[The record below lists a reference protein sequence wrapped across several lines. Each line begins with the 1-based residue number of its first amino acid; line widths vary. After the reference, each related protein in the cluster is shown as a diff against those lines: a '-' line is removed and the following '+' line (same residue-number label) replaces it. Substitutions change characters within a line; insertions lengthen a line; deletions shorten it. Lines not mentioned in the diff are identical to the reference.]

1 MGAEP
6 CLVESDMAQVH
17 DDRPST
23 EVPPRS
29 DQEPPFEALFPNLD
43 KVSRS
48 SFRRGSLSR
57 RRINI
62 AAIVLGLVLIVVIGL
77 ILFSDTIFGSL

>member
-1 MGAEP
+1 
-6 CLVESDMAQVH
+6 MAHVD

-23 EVPPRS
+23 EALPRS
-29 DQEPPFEALFPNLD
+29 GQAPPFEALFPNLD

-48 SFRRGSLSR
+48 SLRKGSLSR
-57 RRINI
+57 RRITI

-77 ILFSDTIFGSL
+77 ILFSDAIFGPM